1 MGGDDWQKFAAVRA
15 LLAWQAAMPGSSLLF
30 MGAEMAPWQEWNDAA
45 ELPWHLLQHAAH
57 RGVHDALQTINAA
70 CDAWPALWRRDDE
83 PGGFQWL
90 DANDADHSLYA
101 FVRWDTDGADA
112 VVCIANFTP
121 LVRGG
126 YRVGLPW
133 AGEWKV
139 ILDTDMAAFWGS
151 GHRGAGAGVGGD
163 TFNPDVVV
171 GTLEIPYQTT
181 RGVGPGR
188 RRSDVDALAR
198 QHRATP
204 PLTRR
209 PTAARHSTFVARNLR
224 TGAQFRCHKRGF
236 TVTRPG
242 ISGASGC
249 GARAGRARS
258 GRRWRLR
265 IDHRSTTGS
274 PTTRST

>member
-1 MGGDDWQKFAAVRA
+1 MGGDDWQKFAALRA
-15 LLAWQAAMPGSSLLF
+15 LLAWQAAMPGSALLF
-30 MGAEMAPWQEWNDAA
+30 MGTEMAPWQEWNDAA
-45 ELPWHLLQHAAH
+45 ELPWHLLEHAAH
-57 RGVHDALQTINAA
+57 RGVHDALQSINST

-133 AGEWKV
+133 AGDWDV

-151 GHRGAGAGVGGD
+151 GHRGSGAGVGGD

-171 GTLEIPYQTT
+171 GTLEIPYQTLEASAQ
-181 RGVGPGR
+181 VDLGPM
-188 RRSDVDALAR
+188 SMLWLAST
-198 QHRATP
+198 AP
-204 PLTRR
+204 PR
-209 PTAARHSTFVARNLR
+209 P
-224 TGAQFRCHKRGF
+224 
-236 TVTRPG
+236 
-242 ISGASGC
+242 
-249 GARAGRARS
+249 
-258 GRRWRLR
+258 
-265 IDHRSTTGS
+265 
-274 PTTRST
+274 